1 MTDPAQSLFCGNV
14 ELELD
19 NLDQQEREEE
29 EQDREEAARLDAQ
42 LAEKMQ
48 GAFDDLDIE
57 TDDDDEDDESVLCQ
71 LPPLTRENGKSTNRQ
86 SGQPNPANKVQQV
99 PT

>member
-1 MTDPAQSLFCGNV
+1 MADPAQSLFQGV

-19 NLDQQEREEE
+19 TGDQEREEE
-29 EQDREEAARLDAQ
+29 EEEREEAARLEAN

-57 TDDDDEDDESVLCQ
+57 TDDDSDESVLCQ
-71 LPPLTRENGKSTNRQ
+71 LPVTNGTFILLE
-86 SGQPNPANKVQQV
+86 VCLV
-99 PT
+99 C

>member
-1 MTDPAQSLFCGNV
+1 MADPAQSLFQGV

-19 NLDQQEREEE
+19 TGDQEREEE
-29 EQDREEAARLDAQ
+29 EEREEAARLEAN

-57 TDDDDEDDESVLCQ
+57 TDDDSDESVLCQ
-71 LPPLTRENGKSTNRQ
+71 LPVTNNGNLQ
-86 SGQPNPANKVQQV
+86 LV
-99 PT
+99 

>member
-19 NLDQQEREEE
+19 NLDQQQREEE

-57 TDDDDEDDESVLCQ
+57 TTDDEEDEEDG
-71 LPPLTRENGKSTNRQ
+71 TRNNGKNSKKSVYPENH
-86 SGQPNPANKVQQV
+86 SPFCVFQV
-99 PT
+99 TTL

>member
-1 MTDPAQSLFCGNV
+1 MSDPAQSLFCGNV

-19 NLDQQEREEE
+19 NLDQQQREEE

-57 TDDDDEDDESVLCQ
+57 TDDDDDDDESVLCQ
-71 LPPLTRENGKSTNRQ
+71 LPTSREIGNYH
-86 SGQPNPANKVQQV
+86 
-99 PT
+99 

>member
-1 MTDPAQSLFCGNV
+1 MMADPAQSLFCGV

-19 NLDQQEREEE
+19 TGDQEREEE
-29 EQDREEAARLDAQ
+29 EDEREEAARLEAN

-57 TDDDDEDDESVLCQ
+57 SDDDSDESVL
-71 LPPLTRENGKSTNRQ
+71 LPVSTGNMLY
-86 SGQPNPANKVQQV
+86 VMF
-99 PT
+99 

>member
-19 NLDQQEREEE
+19 NLNQQEREEE

-71 LPPLTRENGKSTNRQ
+71 LPPLTRENGKSELTVCLANPTN
-86 SGQPNPANKVQQV
+86 NVQQV
-99 PT
+99 TT

>member
-1 MTDPAQSLFCGNV
+1 MSDPAQSLFCGNV

-19 NLDQQEREEE
+19 NLDQQQREEE

-57 TDDDDEDDESVLCQ
+57 TDDDDEDDESVLCR
-71 LPPLTRENGKSTNRQ
+71 LPPLNRENGKSTCLASPTN
-86 SGQPNPANKVQQV
+86 NVQQV
-99 PT
+99 RT

>member
-57 TDDDDEDDESVLCQ
+57 TDDDDDDDDDDESVLCQ
-71 LPPLTRENGKSTNRQ
+71 LPPLTRDHGKN
-86 SGQPNPANKVQQV
+86 
-99 PT
+99 

>member
-1 MTDPAQSLFCGNV
+1 MSDPAQSLFCGNV
-14 ELELD
+14 QLELD

-71 LPPLTRENGKSTNRQ
+71 LPPLTRENGKLTCQASPTN
-86 SGQPNPANKVQQV
+86 NVQQV
-99 PT
+99 RT

>member
-1 MTDPAQSLFCGNV
+1 MSDPAQSLFCGNV

-19 NLDQQEREEE
+19 NLDQQQREEE

-57 TDDDDEDDESVLCQ
+57 TTDEEDEDESVLCQ
-71 LPPLTRENGKSTNRQ
+71 LPASREKGEKGKS
-86 SGQPNPANKVQQV
+86 P
-99 PT
+99 

>member
-57 TDDDDEDDESVLCQ
+57 TTDDDDDDDESVLCQ
-71 LPPLTRENGKSTNRQ
+71 LPPLSRENGKNCPPLP
-86 SGQPNPANKVQQV
+86 PNNNVPQV
-99 PT
+99 AT

>member
-1 MTDPAQSLFCGNV
+1 MITSECGSEKMTDPAQSLFCGNV

-57 TDDDDEDDESVLCQ
+57 TTDDDDDDEDESVLCQ
-71 LPPLTRENGKSTNRQ
+71 LPPVSRENGKN
-86 SGQPNPANKVQQV
+86 
-99 PT
+99 

>member
-1 MTDPAQSLFCGNV
+1 MADPAQSLFQGV

-19 NLDQQEREEE
+19 TGDQEREEE
-29 EQDREEAARLDAQ
+29 EEREEAARLEAN

-57 TDDDDEDDESVLCQ
+57 TDDDSDESVLCQ
-71 LPPLTRENGKSTNRQ
+71 LPVTNNGIYSLFEICSNQFFIT
-86 SGQPNPANKVQQV
+86 
-99 PT
+99 

>member
-1 MTDPAQSLFCGNV
+1 MADPAQSLFQGV

-19 NLDQQEREEE
+19 TGDQEREEAE
-29 EQDREEAARLDAQ
+29 EEREEAARLEAN

-57 TDDDDEDDESVLCQ
+57 TDDESDESVLCQ
-71 LPPLTRENGKSTNRQ
+71 IPITNGEDKNFMYFCLISYLTF
-86 SGQPNPANKVQQV
+86 
-99 PT
+99 